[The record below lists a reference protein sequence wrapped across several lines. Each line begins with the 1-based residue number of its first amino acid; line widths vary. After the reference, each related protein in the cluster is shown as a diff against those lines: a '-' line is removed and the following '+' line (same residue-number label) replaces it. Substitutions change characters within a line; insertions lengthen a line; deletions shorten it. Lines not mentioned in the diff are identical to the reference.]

1 MNCCLKLRS
10 NNLVLLQVVVAI
22 NVILLQYLIGGM
34 VMKRCKI
41 ISKETINS
49 KRVMVKA
56 LVVTVATIKVS
67 PKQETKNII

>member
-41 ISKETINS
+41 ISRETINS